1 MSSVK
6 NAKNI
11 ITLVTLV
18 EDVALIS
25 LSRIPAKTAV
35 ISEIFADL
43 ADNGINVDLIT
54 QSVSMGGDISLS
66 FTVSN
71 DDVPKVLTVT
81 RRLREQNAGVCADV
95 SVGNFKLSFFSE
107 NMRRT
112 IGVAAYL
119 FGLFKDNGLELKL
132 ISTSETDISCLFDN
146 EFYDKALAL
155 TRETFGRVA
164 R

>member
-1 MSSVK
+1 MK
-6 NAKNI
+6 NPKNI

-35 ISEIFADL
+35 IAEIFEDL
-43 ADNGINVDLIT
+43 AENGINVDLIT

-71 DDVPKVLTVT
+71 SDVPKVLTVT

-112 IGVAAYL
+112 IGVGAYL
-119 FGLFKDNGLELKL
+119 FGLFRDNGLELKL
-132 ISTSETDISCLFDN
+132 VSTSETDISCLFDN
-146 EFYDKALAL
+146 EYYDKAITLA
-155 TRETFGRVA
+155 RETFGRVV

>member
-1 MSSVK
+1 
-6 NAKNI
+6 
-11 ITLVTLV
+11 
-18 EDVALIS
+18 
-25 LSRIPAKTAV
+25 
-35 ISEIFADL
+35 
-43 ADNGINVDLIT
+43 
-54 QSVSMGGDISLS
+54 MGGDISLS

-81 RRLREQNAGVCADV
+81 RHLREQNAGVYADV

-155 TRETFGRVA
+155 AHETFGRVA

>member
-1 MSSVK
+1 MK
-6 NAKNI
+6 DI

-25 LSRIPAKTAV
+25 LSRMPAKTSV
-35 ISEIFADL
+35 ISELFADL
-43 ADNGINVDLIT
+43 AGNGINVDLIT
-54 QSVSMGGDISLS
+54 QSVSMGGDVSLS
-66 FTVSN
+66 FTVAN
-71 DDVPKVLTVT
+71 GDVPKVLTVT
-81 RRLREQNAGVCADV
+81 RRLREQNSGVYADV

-119 FGLFKDNGLELKL
+119 FGLFKDNGLEVKL

-146 EFYDKALAL
+146 DCYDRAVALA
-155 TRETFGRVA
+155 RETFGRIE

>member
-1 MSSVK
+1 MK
-6 NAKNI
+6 DI

-25 LSRIPAKTAV
+25 LSRIPPQTAV
-35 ISEIFADL
+35 ISELFSDL
-43 ADNGINVDLIT
+43 AASGINVDLIT
-54 QSVSMGGDISLS
+54 QSVSMGGDVSLS
-66 FTVSN
+66 FTVAN
-71 DDVPKVLTVT
+71 GDVPKVLTVT
-81 RRLREQNAGVCADV
+81 RRLRERSAGVCADV
-95 SVGNFKLSFFSE
+95 SAGNFKLSFFSE

-119 FGLFKDNGLELKL
+119 FGLFKESGLELKL

-146 EFYDKALAL
+146 EYYDKAVALA
-155 TRETFGRVA
+155 RETFGRVE